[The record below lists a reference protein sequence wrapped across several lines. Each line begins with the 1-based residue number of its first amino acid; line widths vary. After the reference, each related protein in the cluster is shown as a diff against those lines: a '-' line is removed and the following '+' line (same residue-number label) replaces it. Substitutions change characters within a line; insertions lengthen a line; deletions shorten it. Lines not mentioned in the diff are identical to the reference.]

1 MIKRF
6 HVDDDSSL
14 TITRFIADSNG
25 NVEKELWNEGT
36 KHKHVKYYYQ
46 DGDECK
52 WHFQSSTLYE
62 EISAET
68 KRHNIHVIDLNRFI
82 YPVNLTMSK
91 ILNLKS
97 G

>member
-1 MIKRF
+1 MIRLF

-14 TITRFIADSNG
+14 TITCFLADSNG

-52 WHFQSSTLYE
+52 WHF
-62 EISAET
+62 
-68 KRHNIHVIDLNRFI
+68 
-82 YPVNLTMSK
+82 
-91 ILNLKS
+91 
-97 G
+97 